1 MINKKKTKIENQI
14 IVESQQNRAKAMH
27 NQINYTK
34 QKKIFL
40 NKKAKIKWKAVF

>member
-34 QKKIFL
+34 QKKNVL
-40 NKKAKIKWKAVF
+40 K